1 METIY
6 KIIQEH
12 PGYFAWAFGLVNA
25 LWIAFTYFNSQ
36 RHDRE
41 LRNLEQRLRL
51 DADRRL
57 KVFELKATQY
67 ESYVTNLDAFGK
79 KNQTD
84 LPKRMQP
91 IFDRY
96 FKEYLEASA
105 ANNKEREAAVITWFG
120 SQISSLMQES
130 AEDYFRLQA
139 ESSKLKLT
147 STDEMIECFD
157 QLETLIKKSMDESQE
172 FMGRFTAMVMSQ
184 DFSLAEQFQAQAQ
197 TRGEEIKAAS
207 RKLLELMR
215 AELNKI

>member
-6 KIIQEH
+6 EMIQEH
-12 PGYFAWAFGLVNA
+12 PGYFAWAFALANA
-25 LWIAFTYFNSQ
+25 LWLAFTYFNSQ

-51 DADRRL
+51 DADRRQ

-67 ESYVTNLDAFGK
+67 ESYVTNLDTFGK

-96 FKEYLEASA
+96 FKEYLGASA
-105 ANNKEREAAVITWFG
+105 ANDKEREVAVIAWFG
-120 SQISSLMQES
+120 SQVSGLMQES

-147 STDEMIECFD
+147 ATDEMIECFD
-157 QLETLIKKSMDESQE
+157 QLETLIKKSMDESHE
-172 FMGRFTAMVMSQ
+172 FM
-184 DFSLAEQFQAQAQ
+184 
-197 TRGEEIKAAS
+197 
-207 RKLLELMR
+207 
-215 AELNKI
+215 